1 MSRTYDLV
9 EFVLASKIPSD
20 FRKFDEYTTELL
32 KICYARY
39 VSKFLA
45 QAKHDNSLQQITI
58 DDFVEQGHF
67 FTMVNMMTFEDNL

>member
-1 MSRTYDLV
+1 VSRTYELV

-32 KICYARY
+32 EVCYARY

-45 QAKHDNSLQQITI
+45 QAKYDSSLRQITI
-58 DDFVEQGHF
+58 DEFVKQGSF
-67 FTMVNMMTFEDNL
+67 FNMVNMMTFEENL